1 MKRLYNNLCL
11 LLAALALPLTITAA
25 GLHRQPVTG
34 KVLDA
39 GDNTPLPGV
48 SVQVKGTT
56 RGTATL
62 SDGSFSLDAAA
73 TDILVVSLMGYSR
86 QEVPVNGQSNIII
99 HLQSAATGL
108 NELVVVGYGTQ
119 KKKLLTGATVQV
131 SSGDLV
137 RNHTLGVEQALQGQA
152 AGVQITSNSG
162 QPGDAMKFNI
172 RGIGTNGN
180 SQPLFIVDGFPTE
193 DISFLNPADIAT
205 IDILKDAASTAI
217 YGTRAANGLV
227 MITTKKGNS
236 GGMRVTL
243 DASYGW
249 QNPAKKLDLLTG
261 EQYGRIINE
270 AAINSGKA
278 PYYTLE
284 QIQQLG
290 RGTDWQEAVTNHDA
304 PIQNYSL
311 GLSGGNN
318 TSIFASSLSYQ
329 AQDGVI
335 GVRGNSKFSRIT
347 FRLNSE
353 HRLYKDIFK
362 LGQNLTYS
370 RAEQSGIGTG
380 NIYDNSIRGLLN
392 TSPTFPVYDSAGN
405 YGKSSLSAEEVN
417 PVGIMDYTNNNKRIT
432 DRILGNL
439 YLEANIFKY
448 FRFRTDIGIDLSFN
462 SDNAFTPV
470 YELAT
475 NNTNPNSFAT
485 MGAYR
490 NFTWN
495 WENTLT
501 YQQTF
506 GKHDVTVLAG
516 TTAKKFNGFTV
527 SGRKEDLIISDFE
540 HAIIDNGT
548 NDLTQKT
555 YGSRSVHILQSYFGR
570 VNYSFD
576 DKYILSATLRRDG
589 STRFGSNNRY
599 GTFPAFS
606 AGWIVTNE
614 DFAKLGWL
622 DHFKIRGGWGQ
633 NGNDRIG
640 DFAYLATVSSAWRSY
655 YFGNGA
661 NPAIPKSVGSSP
673 DKIPNPDLRWEASQ
687 QTDIG
692 FDATLFKSL
701 NITFDWYNKT
711 TKDWLVA
718 PPIPDIVGTGS
729 PYINGGK
736 IVNKGIELAL
746 NYTRKFGELT
756 IGLGGN
762 ISFNRNTV
770 LEVPN
775 QDGIL
780 HPEYNNVLSSN
791 MDEYYLAQT
800 GFPIGYF
807 FGLKTAGIFQN
818 QQEIESYRSKNGTQI
833 QPSARPGDVRFVDLN
848 DDGVIDRNDKTMV
861 GNPNPQQTY
870 GINLTADWR
879 GFDLAV
885 LLTGVGGNQVVDGT
899 RSYDR
904 FYNNYTTA
912 VFDRWTGEGTSNRL
926 PRVTLGDEPNGNW
939 SKFSDLYVHNGSFM
953 RVKSINFGYDF
964 KKTIGKKLPV
974 QQLRLYVSGLN
985 LYTFTHYRGLDPE
998 VGFGIDPWSSGTDL
1012 GYYPQPRTVLV
1023 GLNVKF

>member
-1 MKRLYNNLCL
+1 MKLLYNKLCVL
-11 LLAALALPLTITAA
+11 LTALTLPLCIMAA
-25 GLHRQPVTG
+25 GAYGQSLTG
-34 KVLDA
+34 KVVDA
-39 GDNTPLPGV
+39 EDNTPLPGV
-48 SVQVKGTT
+48 SIQVKGTT
-56 RGTATL
+56 KGTATI
-62 SDGSFSLDAAA
+62 SDGSFRLDVAA
-73 TDILVVSLMGYSR
+73 TDVLVISFMGYAS
-86 QEVPVNGQSNIII
+86 QEVPVNGQSSLTIR
-99 HLQSAATGL
+99 LRPSATGL
-108 NELVVVGYGTQ
+108 DELVVVGYGTQ

-131 SSGDLV
+131 DSKDLV

-180 SQPLFIVDGFPTE
+180 SQPLFIVDGFPTD
-193 DISFLNPADIAT
+193 DISYLNPADIAT

-227 MITTKKGNS
+227 MITTKRGNA
-236 GGMRVTL
+236 GGMRATF
-243 DASYGW
+243 DASFGW

-261 EQYGRIINE
+261 EQYGIIVNE
-270 AAINSGKA
+270 AAINSGRA
-278 PYYTLE
+278 PIYTLE
-284 QIQQLG
+284 QIKQLG
-290 RGTDWQEAVTNHDA
+290 RGTDWQAAATNSNA

-311 GLSGGNN
+311 GLAGGNN
-318 TSIFASSLSYQ
+318 TSTFSSSLSYQ

-335 GVRGNSKFSRIT
+335 GIRGNSKFSRIT
-347 FRLNSE
+347 FRINSE

-362 LGQNLTYS
+362 VGQNLTYS
-370 RAEQSGIGTG
+370 RADQSGIGTG
-380 NIYDNSIRGLLN
+380 NIYNNSIRGLLN
-392 TSPTFPVYDSAGN
+392 TSPTFPVFDSTGK
-405 YGKSSLSAEEVN
+405 YGKSSLSADEAN
-417 PVGIMDYTNNNKRIT
+417 PIGMMDYNNNNKRIA
-432 DRILGNL
+432 DRILGNV
-439 YLEANIFKY
+439 YLDAAILKHL
-448 FRFRTDIGIDLSFN
+448 RFRTDIGVDIAFVTDNSFV
-462 SDNAFTPV
+462 PV

-475 NNTNPNSFAT
+475 NNTNPNSYAT

-501 YQQTF
+501 WQQNF
-506 GKHDVTVLAG
+506 GKHDLTVLAG
-516 TTAKKFNGFTV
+516 TTARKFNGFNV
-527 SGRKEDLIISDFE
+527 SGRKEDLIIPDFD

-555 YGSRSVHILQSYFGR
+555 YGARSVHILQSYFGR

-576 DKYILSATLRRDG
+576 DKYILSATLRTDG
-589 STRFGSNNRY
+589 STRFGTNNRY

-614 DFAKLGWL
+614 DFMDISWL
-622 DHFKIRGGWGQ
+622 DHFKVRGGWGQ

-655 YFGNGA
+655 YFGNGSDV
-661 NPAIPKSVGSSP
+661 PKSVGASP

-692 FDATLFKSL
+692 FDATLFNSL

-718 PPIPDIVGTGS
+718 PPIPDIVGTGA

-736 IVNKGIELAL
+736 IVNKGIEIAA
-746 NYTRKFGELT
+746 NYTHKFGELS
-756 IGLGGN
+756 IGIGGN
-762 ISFNRNTV
+762 ISFNRNKV

-775 QDGIL
+775 QEGIL

-791 MDEYYLAQT
+791 MDEYYLAQN

-818 QQEIESYRSKNGTQI
+818 QQEIDSYRSKDGNPI
-833 QPSARPGDVRFVDLN
+833 QPSAQPGDVRFVDLN
-848 DDGVIDRNDKTMV
+848 EDGVIDRNDKTMV

-870 GINLTADWR
+870 GINLNADWK
-879 GFDLAV
+879 GFDIAI
-885 LLTGVGGNQVVDGT
+885 LLTGVGGNQIVDGT

-904 FYNNYTTA
+904 FYNNFTTA
-912 VFDRWTGEGTSNRL
+912 VFDRWTGEGTSNYL
-926 PRVTLGDEPNGNW
+926 PRLTMGDEANGNW
-939 SKFSDLYVHNGSFM
+939 SKFSDLYVRNGSFM
-953 RVKSINFGYDF
+953 RIKSVNIGHDF
-964 KKTIGKKLPV
+964 KRSIGKRLPV

-998 VGFGIDPWSSGTDL
+998 VGFGVDPWSSGTDL
-1012 GYYPQPRTVLV
+1012 GYYPQPRTLLV